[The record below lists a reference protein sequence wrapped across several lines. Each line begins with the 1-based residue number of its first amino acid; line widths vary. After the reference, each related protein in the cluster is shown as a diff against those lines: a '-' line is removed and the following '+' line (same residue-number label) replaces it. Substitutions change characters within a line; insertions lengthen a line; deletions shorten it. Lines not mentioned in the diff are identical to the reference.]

1 MKPERAIFEDKE
13 AAEKAADKRALD
25 DIAAGRVIDHAKVAE
40 WLEKWGTP
48 DEKPLPDSWRESVW
62 TREALAHVEAIRI
75 YIGQFDPAAAQRLAT
90 RLIDAGN
97 RLRAFP
103 RRGRSVGDGFRQ
115 LALIRPYLIRYR
127 IEQDTVY
134 IVGVRHGARRG

>member
-1 MKPERAIFEDKE
+1 MA
-13 AAEKAADKRALD
+13 
-25 DIAAGRVIDHAKVAE
+25 RV
-40 WLEKWGTP
+40 
-48 DEKPLPDSWRESVW
+48 VW

-75 YIGQFDPAAAQRLAT
+75 YIGQFDPAAAQRLAA
-90 RLIDAGN
+90 RIIEAGN
-97 RLRAFP
+97 RLHVFP

-127 IEQDTVY
+127 VEQDVVY

>member
-1 MKPERAIFEDKE
+1 MGHARRE
-13 AAEKAADKRALD
+13 AV
-25 DIAAGRVIDHAKVAE
+25 AGFVARV
-40 WLEKWGTP
+40 
-48 DEKPLPDSWRESVW
+48 VW
-62 TREALAHVEAIRI
+62 TGEALAHVEAIRI
-75 YIGQFDPAAAQRLAT
+75 YIGQFDPAAAQGLAA

-97 RLRAFP
+97 RLRVFP

>member
-1 MKPERAIFEDKE
+1 MA
-13 AAEKAADKRALD
+13 
-25 DIAAGRVIDHAKVAE
+25 RV
-40 WLEKWGTP
+40 
-48 DEKPLPDSWRESVW
+48 VW
-62 TREALAHVEAIRI
+62 TGEALAHVEAIRI
-75 YIGQFDPAAAQRLAT
+75 YIGQFDPAAAQRLAA

-97 RLRAFP
+97 RLRVFP

-127 IEQDTVY
+127 IEQGTVY